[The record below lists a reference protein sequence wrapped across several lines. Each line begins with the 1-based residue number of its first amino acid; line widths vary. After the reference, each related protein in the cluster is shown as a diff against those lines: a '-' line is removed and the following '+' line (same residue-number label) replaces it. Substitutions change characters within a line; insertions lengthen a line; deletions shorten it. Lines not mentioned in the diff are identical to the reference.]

1 MLNNKNNNTNNNKKS
16 ISLNVKTELENTWG
30 GNPEWAELTLSFRVD
45 GEAVKLQK
53 VVDNN
58 HTRKNWRPT
67 ILVDAVLASMMWMEG
82 HGFKGVKIPQT
93 KFLAEDFFVPARHGK
108 HPAWKV
114 WLGENL
120 VKCYRKTQCVDSA
133 LWLTNVSHLPA
144 ILRSRAQELMEEKTN
159 PFKGKFFVKA
169 ARS

>member
-1 MLNNKNNNTNNNKKS
+1 MKNGNVNKNTNNNN
-16 ISLNVKTELENTWG
+16 ISLNIKAELENTWG

-45 GEAVKLQK
+45 GDEVKLSK

-58 HTRKNWRPT
+58 HTRKSWRPT
-67 ILVDAVLASMMWMEG
+67 ILVDAVLAAFMWLED

-93 KFLAEDFFVPARHGK
+93 RYVAEDFFVPAIHGK
-108 HPAWKV
+108 HPAWKI

-133 LWLTNVSHLPA
+133 LWLKNVNHLPA
-144 ILRSRAQELMEEKTN
+144 ILRSRAQELMGGQED
-159 PFKGKFFVKA
+159 PFKGKFQIKKA
-169 ARS
+169 L